1 MKSSSTSASKDD
13 IGFPWGLP
21 ERAGRHPHARV
32 QSHHFFCSRSIS
44 QFPSAAYL
52 AIMTKLARIFLPKL
66 SLSTTTSVLCT
77 LRPLIPFL
85 FNILYSC
92 HMPDIITS
100 SFCTTRLNLL
110 RMWSRMM
117 SFDHPLL
124 SADVSLSFT
133 SDEGGGEKR
142 ATTAAKMPRSQHDV
156 RWSE

>member
-1 MKSSSTSASKDD
+1 MLREGGAARTRLWEDEDTRGRGCERMWLQDD
-13 IGFPWGLP
+13 EAISF
-21 ERAGRHPHARV
+21 
-32 QSHHFFCSRSIS
+32 RSI
-44 QFPSAAYL
+44 L
-52 AIMTKLARIFLPKL
+52 GDHDERKLARIFLPKL

-85 FNILYSC
+85 FNILHSC

-110 RMWSRMM
+110 RMWRRMM

-124 SADVSLSFT
+124 SADVSLSFS
-133 SDEGGGEKR
+133 SDEGGGKKR
-142 ATTAAKMPRSQHDV
+142 ATAAAKMPRSQHDV